1 MAGRKKSGRTTLRDV
16 AALAGVDPSAVSRVI
31 NQDPN
36 LNITDG
42 TRSRILDAIEKLSY
56 QPNMMARGLRMS
68 RTWTIGF
75 VVPDIGNPMYVPILE
90 GAQRQAEARGYGIV
104 IGSQSGGATRQTF
117 LRLLHEG
124 RVDGLLVAS
133 GTLHD
138 AFIRGL
144 KDDRGAPVVLVNRR
158 AEGFPCSI
166 VLDDEAGSRLAT
178 AHLMEHGHRRIGALI
193 GPPNIDTSRRRR
205 NGYRKAIRE
214 GNGTDSIIP
223 CKGWTAADGYE
234 ATLRLLDRD
243 VDVTA
248 IFASTLLM
256 AFGAMHALAERG
268 VRVPEDM
275 SVVALHDS
283 DLANYSTPA
292 LTTVAMPTAELG
304 AEAVDLL
311 IEQMAERKPA
321 ARLVPGEGVLM
332 SRGSVAPPA

>member
-1 MAGRKKSGRTTLRDV
+1 MPRKSGRTTLRDV

-36 LNITDG
+36 LSITDR
-42 TRSRILDAIEKLSY
+42 TRARILDAVEKLAY
-56 QPNMMARGLRMS
+56 QPNMIARGLRMS

-75 VVPDIGNPMYVPILE
+75 VVPDIGNPMYVPILD

-117 LRLLHEG
+117 LRLLHED

-133 GTLHD
+133 GTLD
-138 AFIRGL
+138 DEFIRGL

-158 AEGFPCSI
+158 VRGFPCSI
-166 VLDDEAGSRLAT
+166 ILDDEAGSRLAT
-178 AHLMEHGHRRIGALI
+178 AHLMEYGHRRIGALI

-205 NGYRKAIRE
+205 NGFRKAIRE
-214 GNGTDSIIP
+214 GNGTEFIFP
-223 CKGWTAADGYE
+223 CKGWTAADGYA
-234 ATLRLLDRD
+234 ATMRLLDRD
-243 VDVTA
+243 VDVTG

-256 AFGAMHALAERG
+256 AFGAMRALAERG
-268 VRVPEDM
+268 VRVPAEK

-283 DLANYSTPA
+283 DLANYFTPP
-292 LTTVAMPTAELG
+292 LTTVAMPAAELG

-311 IEQMAERKPA
+311 IEQMAERKGA
-321 ARLVPGEGVLM
+321 LRLVRGEGVLM
-332 SRGSVAPPA
+332 SRGSVSAPC